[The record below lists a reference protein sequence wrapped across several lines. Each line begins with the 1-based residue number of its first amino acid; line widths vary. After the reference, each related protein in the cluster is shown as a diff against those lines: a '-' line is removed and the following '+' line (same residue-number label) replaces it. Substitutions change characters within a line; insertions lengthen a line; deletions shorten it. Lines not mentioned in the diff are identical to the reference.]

1 MSCMY
6 SYSSTWK
13 VETLDITED
22 YLVDVCNSYRMQQCA
37 IDNIADKTVVTE
49 QGISK
54 INVVYIGGKKLYGK
68 ELPSSDHFFWKSA
81 DMDQT
86 SIEKLCSDLKWGL
99 SNDD

>member
-1 MSCMY
+1 M
-6 SYSSTWK
+6 
-13 VETLDITED
+13 E
-22 YLVDVCNSYRMQQCA
+22 
-37 IDNIADKTVVTE
+37 
-49 QGISK
+49 
-54 INVVYIGGKKLYGK
+54 KKLYGK